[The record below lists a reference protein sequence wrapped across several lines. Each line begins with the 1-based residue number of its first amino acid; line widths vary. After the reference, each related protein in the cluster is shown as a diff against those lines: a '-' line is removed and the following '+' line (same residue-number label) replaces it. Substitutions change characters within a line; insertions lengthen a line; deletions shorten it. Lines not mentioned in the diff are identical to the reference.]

1 MSTPVIA
8 LSGASRVY
16 EMGAERIEALRGV
29 DLEVAS
35 GEFLAIVGPS
45 GSGKSTLM
53 NVIGCLDR
61 PTGGAYAIDGI
72 DVRDLDDDALA
83 DLRNKKIGFVFQSFN
98 LLPRQTAIDNVSLP
112 LRYAGVSRRERRRA
126 AEAALARVDLADRMD
141 HRPDQLSGGQKQ
153 RVAIARAL
161 VTNPSLLLADEP
173 TGALDQKTGNEIIA
187 LFERLNADAGVTVL
201 IVTHDREVAQKTKRT
216 ITIVD
221 GRIASDEA
229 NVEVS
234 A

>member
-8 LSGASRVY
+8 LAGAARVY

-29 DLEVAS
+29 DLEVAP

-61 PTGGAYAIDGI
+61 ATAGTYAIDGI

-98 LLPRQTAIDNVSLP
+98 LLPRQTALDNVSLP
-112 LRYAGVSRRERRRA
+112 LRYAGVSRKERRRA
-126 AEAALARVDLADRMD
+126 AESALARVDLADRMD

-229 NVEVS
+229 NEVVP